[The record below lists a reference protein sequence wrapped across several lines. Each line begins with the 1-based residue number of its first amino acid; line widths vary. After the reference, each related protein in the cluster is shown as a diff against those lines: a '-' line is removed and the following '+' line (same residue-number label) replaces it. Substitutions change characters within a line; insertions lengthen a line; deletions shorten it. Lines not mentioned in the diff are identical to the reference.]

1 MERHT
6 HSFVIILK
14 HSLGVKSSNVT
25 VIWRVWI
32 TCFHYKTKLAWV
44 DTCEYKSHMFH
55 HILAMQEKEAMTFI
69 FSFWQ
74 LPPKNIIVF
83 GDARNLNNSFS
94 NQRAA
99 LIVFVNIPAAG
110 PPDTKLNQGIKL
122 KSKMKVIKTTV
133 YSWILVSPAR
143 GGTFPR
149 VWVGSK

>member
-1 MERHT
+1 
-6 HSFVIILK
+6 
-14 HSLGVKSSNVT
+14 
-25 VIWRVWI
+25 
-32 TCFHYKTKLAWV
+32 
-44 DTCEYKSHMFH
+44 
-55 HILAMQEKEAMTFI
+55 MQEKEAMTFI

-122 KSKMKVIKTTV
+122 KSQK
-133 YSWILVSPAR
+133 
-143 GGTFPR
+143 
-149 VWVGSK
+149 